1 MGSGEIRETIV
12 TRKFSTF
19 ALLAG
24 TALSFAP
31 GAIAAH
37 AQSVSAPADSSAEQ
51 QPSSVDANDIVV
63 TARFRN
69 ESLQNVP
76 IAVSVVSGAT
86 AASRNL
92 NNIQDIAATV
102 PTLDFRNGASNKD
115 RNIFIRGV
123 GTITTSPGVESS
135 VSTVVDGVVL
145 VRPGQATLDLID
157 LDHLEVLRGPQGTL
171 FGKNASA
178 GVINIVTRTPTET
191 QTGAIDVG
199 YYEGNEYRARAL
211 LSGPLSEKIGYS
223 ISGLYGKFEGNVRN
237 LGTGNWVNG
246 YERWAVRGKLQAKPT
261 DDLTITLAGD
271 YSYNKDST
279 PNGVYSSTR
288 RIAYPSNAITESPGL
303 TAILAQEGIV
313 ASSNNKTVNTNFD
326 SVVSDDNY
334 GGALTLEWRP
344 GDYTVTSISAYR
356 GWRNHQTPDWDQR
369 AIFSNAFPQGA
380 DDGYVKFSQFSQE
393 LRLAS
398 PQGGLI
404 DYVVGAYYLKAN
416 TDERYQRNVTQFL
429 AATGVTDNVG
439 VANYGTRAEN
449 AALFGEAN
457 LHATDKLTVF
467 AGGRLIYDKL
477 SYYHSRNSVT
487 PANPTAGAT
496 AIRVS
501 IPYSTGTTDRVDWS
515 GRVGAQYK
523 IVPQATLYA
532 TYSRGYKGP
541 AYNVFFNMQ
550 AFDQIAL
557 APETSNSYE
566 VGLKG
571 SALDGK
577 VTGGI
582 AAYWTDYSGY
592 QANYQDSFGTP
603 PAPVT
608 RLINA
613 GTVRTR
619 GIEVDLAARPTDR
632 LSVTFAG
639 VYNNARIR
647 HFNCPAGTVC
657 TNLDGKPLPF
667 APDWKLSGGGAYRIP
682 VGDTLNVE
690 LQSDWTFRSDTQFAL
705 TQTPDTVQPSYG
717 IWNASVALMSNAK
730 WEVRGLV
737 KNILDTHYSNLLGS
751 GTTAGVVRFVP
762 RDNDRYFGVNAR
774 YNF

>member
-1 MGSGEIRETIV
+1 MKNKTL
-12 TRKFSTF
+12 STL

-24 TALSFAP
+24 TALPLSL
-31 GAIAAH
+31 GAVATAH
-37 AQSVSAPADSSAEQ
+37 AQTPSTAPEQASADAQPA
-51 QPSSVDANDIVV
+51 PSDGGDIVV

-76 IAVSVVSGAT
+76 IAISVVSGST

-145 VRPGQATLDLID
+145 VRPGQATLDLMD
-157 LDHLEVLRGPQGTL
+157 LERLEVLRGPQGTL

-178 GVINIVTRTPTET
+178 GVINIVSKAPTET

-211 LSGPLSEKIGYS
+211 LSGPINDKVGYS

-237 LGTGNWVNG
+237 LGTNNWVNG
-246 YERWAVRGKLQAKPT
+246 YERWGVRGKLQAKPT
-261 DDLTITLAGD
+261 EDLTITLAGD
-271 YSYNKDST
+271 YTYNKDTT
-279 PNGVYSSTR
+279 PNGVYSNTTRYNYNAGSGSFVST
-288 RIAYPSNAITESPGL
+288 ASPAL
-303 TAILAQEGIV
+303 AAILGQEGV
-313 ASSNNKTVNTNFD
+313 TAGANNKTVNTTFN
-326 SVVSDDNY
+326 SQVSDDNY
-334 GGALTLEWRP
+334 GGSLTLEWRP
-344 GDYTVTSISAYR
+344 GDYTVTSITAYR
-356 GWRNHQTPDWDQR
+356 EWKNHQTPDWDQR
-369 AIFSNAFPQGA
+369 AILSDAFPQGN
-380 DDGYVKFSQFSQE
+380 DDGYVKFNQFSQE

-398 PQGGLI
+398 PQGSLI
-404 DYVVGAYYLKAN
+404 DYVVGAYYLKAD
-416 TDERYQRNVTQFL
+416 TDERYQRNVIL
-429 AATGVTDNVG
+429 SSGGVATTNVG

-449 AALFGEAN
+449 LALFGEAN
-457 LHATDKLTVF
+457 LHASDTLTF
-467 AGGRLIYDKL
+467 LLGGRLIYDKL
-477 SYYHSRNSVT
+477 SYYHSRNSVLPSETT
-487 PANPTAGAT
+487 PGAGVT
-496 AIRVS
+496 AIRAS
-501 IPYSTGTTDRVDWS
+501 SAYATGNTDRVDWS

-550 AFDQIAL
+550 AFDQAAL

-571 SALDGK
+571 SALNGK

-592 QANYQDSFGTP
+592 QANFNDTFNG
-603 PAPVT
+603 APVT
-608 RLINA
+608 RLVNA

-619 GIEVDLAARPTDR
+619 GIELDLTARPTDR
-632 LSVTFAG
+632 VSFNFAG
-639 VYNNARIR
+639 VYSNARIKN
-647 HFNCPAGTVC
+647 FICPTNATSNCKV
-657 TNLDGKPLPF
+657 DGQPLPF
-667 APDWKLSGGGAYRIP
+667 APDWKLSGGGAYKIP
-682 VGDTLNVE
+682 VGDTLGIE
-690 LQSDWTFRSDTQFAL
+690 LQSDWTFRSKTIFSLDQNPGA
-705 TQTPDTVQPSYG
+705 VQPSYG
-717 IWNASVALMSNAK
+717 IWNASIALISDSK
-730 WEVRGLV
+730 WEIRGLV
-737 KNILDTHYSNLLGS
+737 KNILDTHYSNLVGN
-751 GTTAGVVRFVP
+751 GTTAGLVRFVP

-774 YNF
+774 YSF

>member
-1 MGSGEIRETIV
+1 MEPETLRETIV
-12 TRKFSTF
+12 TKTFSTF

-24 TALSFAP
+24 TALSFSMDA
-31 GAIAAH
+31 ATAH
-37 AQSVSAPADSSAEQ
+37 AQSAASAPEASSAEQ
-51 QPSSVDANDIVV
+51 SASSTDGNDIVV

-86 AASRNL
+86 ATSRNL

-145 VRPGQATLDLID
+145 ARPGQATLDLMD
-157 LDHLEVLRGPQGTL
+157 LERLEVLRGPQGTL

-178 GVINIVTRTPTET
+178 GVINVVTKAPTET
-191 QTGAIDVG
+191 QTGAIDLG
-199 YYEGNEYRARAL
+199 YYEGNEYRVRAL
-211 LSGPLSEKIGYS
+211 LSGPLSEKVGYS
-223 ISGLYGKFEGNVRN
+223 ISGLYGKYNGNVWN
-237 LGTGNWVNG
+237 NGTNHWVNG
-246 YERWAVRGKLQAKPT
+246 YERWGVRAKIQAKPT
-261 DDLTITLAGD
+261 EDLTITLAGD
-271 YSYNKDST
+271 YTYNKDST
-279 PNGVYSSTR
+279 PNGVYASTAR
-288 RIAYPSNAITESPGL
+288 KALSGGVTTVNDNPAL
-303 TAILAQEGIV
+303 AAILAREGV
-313 ASSNNKTVNTNFD
+313 TASSRNKTVNTSFD
-326 SVVSDDNY
+326 TVVSDDNY

-344 GDYTVTSISAYR
+344 GDYTVTSITAYR
-356 GWRNHQTPDWDQR
+356 QWRNHQSPDWDQR
-369 AIFSNAFPQGA
+369 SIFSNDFPQGA
-380 DDGYVKFSQFSQE
+380 DDGYVKFDQFSQE

-398 PQGGLI
+398 PQGNLI

-416 TDERYQRNVTQFL
+416 TDERYQRTVTEFRT
-429 AATGVTDNVG
+429 ATGLTNNVG
-439 VANYGTRAEN
+439 IANYGTRAEN
-449 AALFGEAN
+449 LALFGEAN
-457 LHATDKLTVF
+457 LHASDKLTF
-467 AGGRLIYDKL
+467 IAGGRLIYDKL
-477 SYYHSRNSVT
+477 AYYHSRNAST
-487 PANPTAGAT
+487 PADPAGGAT

-501 IPYSTGTTDRVDWS
+501 IPYSTAKTDRLDWS

-523 IVPQATLYA
+523 IVPQATLYG

-550 AFDQIAL
+550 AFDQVAL
-557 APETSNSYE
+557 APETSNSFE

-571 SALDGK
+571 SALGGK

-582 AAYWTDYSGY
+582 AAYWTDYEGY
-592 QANYQDSFGTP
+592 QANFPDLVGVSQ
-603 PAPVT
+603 VT

-619 GIEVDLAARPTDR
+619 GIEVDFSARPTDR
-632 LSVTFAG
+632 LSINFAG

-647 HFNCPAGTVC
+647 QFKCPTGVNPANCAAVNGQ
-657 TNLDGKPLPF
+657 PLPF

-682 VGDTLNVE
+682 LGA
-690 LQSDWTFRSDTQFAL
+690 LQSDWTFRSKTQFVL
-705 TQTPDTVQPSYG
+705 TQTPSTIQPSYG
-717 IWNASVALMSNAK
+717 IWNASVALIKDGS

-737 KNILDTHYSNLLGS
+737 KNILDTPYSNLLGN
-751 GTTAGVVRFVP
+751 GTTAGIVRYVP
-762 RDNDRYFGVNAR
+762 RDNDRYFGINAR
-774 YNF
+774 KTF

>member
-1 MGSGEIRETIV
+1 MKNKTL
-12 TRKFSTF
+12 STL

-24 TALSFAP
+24 TALPLAI
-31 GAIAAH
+31 GAVGTAH
-37 AQSVSAPADSSAEQ
+37 AQTAASAPEQASADPQAVSS
-51 QPSSVDANDIVV
+51 DAGDIVV

-145 VRPGQATLDLID
+145 VRPGQATLDLMD
-157 LDHLEVLRGPQGTL
+157 LERLEVLRGPQGTL

-178 GVINIVTRTPTET
+178 GVINVISKAPTET

-199 YYEGNEYRARAL
+199 YYEGNEYRVRAL
-211 LSGPLSEKIGYS
+211 LSGPINEKIGYS

-237 LGTGNWVNG
+237 LGTNRWVNG
-246 YERWAVRGKLQAKPT
+246 YERWGVRGKIVAKPT
-261 DDLTITLAGD
+261 EDLTITLAGD
-271 YSYNKDST
+271 YTYNKDST
-279 PNGVYSSTR
+279 PNGVYSSTAR
-288 RIAYPSNAITESPGL
+288 TAYVNGLLVTTNNAGL
-303 TAILAQEGIV
+303 AGLLAQEGIT
-313 ASSNNKTVNTNFD
+313 ASNNNKTVNTTFNT
-326 SVVSDDNY
+326 VVSDDNY

-344 GDYTVTSISAYR
+344 GDYTVTSITAYR
-356 GWRNHQTPDWDQR
+356 QWRNHQSPDWDQR
-369 AIFSNAFPQGA
+369 ALFSNDFPQGN
-380 DDGYVKFSQFSQE
+380 DDGYVKFDQFSQE

-398 PQGGLI
+398 PQGSLI
-404 DYVVGAYYLKAN
+404 DYVIGAYYLKAN

-429 AATGVTDNVG
+429 AATGLTNNVG

-449 AALFGEAN
+449 LALFGEAN
-457 LHATDKLTVF
+457 LHASDKLTF
-467 AGGRLIYDKL
+467 LAGGRLIYDKL

-487 PANPTAGAT
+487 PANPTGGAT

-501 IPYSTGTTDRVDWS
+501 IPYSTGSTDRVDWS
-515 GRVGAQYK
+515 GRVGVQYK

-571 SALDGK
+571 SALNGK

-619 GIEVDLAARPTDR
+619 GIELDLSARPTDR
-632 LSVTFAG
+632 LTVNFAG

-647 HFNCPAGTVC
+647 TFKCPTGVASTTCGAV
-657 TNLDGKPLPF
+657 DGKPLPF
-667 APDWKLSGGGAYRIP
+667 APDWKLSGGGAYKIP

-690 LQSDWTFRSDTQFAL
+690 LQSDWTFRSETLFSLDQSPYTI
-705 TQTPDTVQPSYG
+705 QPSYG
-717 IWNASVALMSNAK
+717 IWNASVALLSDRK
-730 WEVRGLV
+730 WEIRGLV
-737 KNILDTHYSNLLGS
+737 KNILDTHYSNLLGN

>member
-1 MGSGEIRETIV
+1 MKKTI
-12 TRKFSTF
+12 STL
-19 ALLAG
+19 ALFAG
-24 TALSFAP
+24 TALTLSL
-31 GAIAAH
+31 GAAGAAH
-37 AQSVSAPADSSAEQ
+37 AQGAASAPEAASAEQ
-51 QPSSVDANDIVV
+51 DPSFADNGDIVV

-92 NNIQDIAATV
+92 NNIQDIATAV

-145 VRPGQATLDLID
+145 VRPGQATLDLMD
-157 LDHLEVLRGPQGTL
+157 LERLEVLRGPQGTL

-178 GVINIVTRTPTET
+178 GVVNIVTKAPTET
-191 QTGAIDVG
+191 QSGAIDVG
-199 YYEGNEYRARAL
+199 YYEGNEYRVRAL
-211 LSGPLSEKIGYS
+211 LSGPINEKVGYS
-223 ISGLYGKFEGNVRN
+223 ISGLYGKFQGNVWNR
-237 LGTGNWVNG
+237 GTNDWVNG
-246 YERWAVRGKLQAKPT
+246 YERWGVRAKIQAKPT
-261 DDLTITLAGD
+261 EDLTITLSGD
-271 YSYNKDST
+271 YTYNKDST
-279 PNGVYSSTR
+279 PNGVYASTAR
-288 RIAYPSNAITESPGL
+288 KARSGDVITSTDSPAL
-303 TAILAQEGIV
+303 AAILAQEGIT
-313 ASSNNKTVNTNFD
+313 ASLNNKTVNTTFNT
-326 SVVSDDNY
+326 VVSDDNY

-344 GDYTVTSISAYR
+344 GDYTVTSITAYR
-356 GWRNHQTPDWDQR
+356 QWKNHQSPDWDQR
-369 AIFSNAFPQGA
+369 ALFSNDFPQGA
-380 DDGYVKFSQFSQE
+380 DDGYVKFDQFSQE

-398 PQGGLI
+398 PQGSLI
-404 DYVVGAYYLKAN
+404 DYVVGAYYLKAD
-416 TDERYQRNVTQFL
+416 TDERYQRNVTEYR
-429 AATGVTDNVG
+429 AATGITNNVG

-449 AALFGEAN
+449 FALFGEAN
-457 LHATDKLTVF
+457 LHATDKLTF
-467 AGGRLIYDKL
+467 IAGARLIYDKL
-477 SYYHSRNSVT
+477 SYYHSRNAST
-487 PANPTAGAT
+487 PADPVGGAT

-501 IPYSTGTTDRVDWS
+501 IPYSTAKTDRWDWS
-515 GRVGAQYK
+515 GRFGAQYK

-571 SALDGK
+571 SALNGK

-592 QANYQDSFGTP
+592 QANFPDFVGT
-603 PAPVT
+603 AQVT

-619 GIEVDLAARPTDR
+619 GIELDLSARPTDR
-632 LSVTFAG
+632 LSFNFAG

-647 HFNCPAGTVC
+647 EFRCPTGVAQSNCTAVNGQ
-657 TNLDGKPLPF
+657 PLPF

-682 VGDTLNVE
+682 VGDALGVE
-690 LQSDWTFRSDTQFAL
+690 LQSDWTFRSETQFVL
-705 TQTPDTVQPSYG
+705 NQTPSTIQPAYG
-717 IWNASVALMSNAK
+717 IWNASIALVSDSK
-730 WEVRGLV
+730 WEIRGLV
-737 KNILDTHYSNLLGS
+737 KNILDTHYSNLLGN
-751 GTTAGVVRFVP
+751 GTTAGIVRFVP

-774 YNF
+774 YSF